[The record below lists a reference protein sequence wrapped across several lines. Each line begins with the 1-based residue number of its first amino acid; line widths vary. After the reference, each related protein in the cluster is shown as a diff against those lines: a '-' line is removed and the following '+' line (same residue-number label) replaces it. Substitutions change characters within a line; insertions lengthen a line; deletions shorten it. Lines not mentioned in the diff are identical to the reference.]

1 MNAFF
6 LKEFIKTIKIGE
18 TNNMEIR
25 VKNIVAKIPLV
36 LFFIIAVPPCS

>member
-25 VKNIVAKIPLV
+25 VKNIVAKIGGYGIFAL
-36 LFFIIAVPPCS
+36 ASY